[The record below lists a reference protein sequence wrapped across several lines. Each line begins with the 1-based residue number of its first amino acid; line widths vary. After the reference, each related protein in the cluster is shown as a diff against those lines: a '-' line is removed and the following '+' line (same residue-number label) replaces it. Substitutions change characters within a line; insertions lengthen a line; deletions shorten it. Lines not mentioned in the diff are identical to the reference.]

1 MSLVGDVVTVSGVER
16 RLVRRD
22 GTDAKPILR
31 MEGVSTREAIDA
43 LRGEPLMVERSD
55 DMLEEGEYWAED
67 LVGLAVFD
75 GSREIGVVAR
85 VRALPSCEVLEV
97 DVTSPGDPNLR
108 GSEGETLLVPL
119 IDDAVRDVDLVARRI
134 DVNMAFLDA
143 G

>member
-1 MSLVGDVVTVSGVER
+1 
-16 RLVRRD
+16 
-22 GTDAKPILR
+22 
-31 MEGVSTREAIDA
+31 
-43 LRGEPLMVERSD
+43 
-55 DMLEEGEYWAED
+55 
-67 LVGLAVFD
+67 
-75 GSREIGVVAR
+75 
-85 VRALPSCEVLEV
+85 VLEV